1 MALTSLFT
9 LYRWFVQTQ
18 NSPLNRENSDGTLE
32 YPSFSLRVVI
42 FEHLSH
48 GKSWGY
54 RIILVQRSLAQA
66 SLASVPSSWQRAAA
80 AHFAVGEQDDC
91 GGAGKMEGLVFS
103 TNKWQN

>member
-48 GKSWGY
+48 GKYW
-54 RIILVQRSLAQA
+54 VTA
-66 SLASVPSSWQRAAA
+66 
-80 AHFAVGEQDDC
+80 
-91 GGAGKMEGLVFS
+91 
-103 TNKWQN
+103 